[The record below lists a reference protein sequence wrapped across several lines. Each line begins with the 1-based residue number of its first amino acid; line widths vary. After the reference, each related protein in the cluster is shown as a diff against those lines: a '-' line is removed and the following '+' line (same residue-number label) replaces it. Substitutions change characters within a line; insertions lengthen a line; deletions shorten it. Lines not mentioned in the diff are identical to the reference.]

1 MPTRTITLPETAS
14 DDHATRP
21 EDEIAD
27 GQSSVPAI
35 VLGAVVALSYS
46 FLIGTFVGH
55 VM

>member
-1 MPTRTITLPETAS
+1 MPTQTISLPDTANADRVEAA
-14 DDHATRP
+14 DDHGATS
-21 EDEIAD
+21 
-27 GQSSVPAI
+27 QSSVPAI